1 MICLCKSSFLSLSPS
16 EGLFCVGVC
25 VFHATTSYTLSKLYV
40 LPLMPSQR
48 FWASR
53 EISPFDLLFIIKQL
67 SRQTSYTHSQLLS
80 HMPEKQWS
88 RREGTC
94 SLPDVFYWLQAIP
107 SPSLNFCWLICKMG
121 LKTTVSFVKMF
132 YDSSLKVL
140 QKRANYKCASHK
152 CANYVEDY
160 YVHGWSVPKLLFK
173 IQASCSFQIYG
184 KKADMVPLSQSAAL
198 RTKSKLSGFATF

>member
-1 MICLCKSSFLSLSPS
+1 
-16 EGLFCVGVC
+16 
-25 VFHATTSYTLSKLYV
+25 
-40 LPLMPSQR
+40 
-48 FWASR
+48 
-53 EISPFDLLFIIKQL
+53 
-67 SRQTSYTHSQLLS
+67 
-80 HMPEKQWS
+80 
-88 RREGTC
+88 
-94 SLPDVFYWLQAIP
+94 
-107 SPSLNFCWLICKMG
+107 MG

-160 YVHGWSVPKLLFK
+160 YVHGWSVHKLLFK